1 MIPLYRYTNFRSF
14 LKDYYE
20 ERKFKE
26 GFTFRDF
33 STMTGVNS
41 SSWLLHLIKGTKN
54 LSNESI
60 LKIAKALGF
69 SASEAE
75 YFELI
80 VHFTQ
85 AKDSD
90 TKDFFYR
97 KILACTKIL
106 NMSRISE
113 DQYEYYAKWYHP
125 VVRSLVSK
133 VRFRNDYALLARRL
147 IPRITPAQAKASV
160 ALLEKL
166 GLIKKDK
173 AGGWLQAEPIIST
186 GDEVMSLNVIN
197 YHKQVSRLAENAFD
211 RSKRDERDISA
222 LTLGISGET
231 FNRIK
236 GKLQSI
242 RKEIMEIAGE
252 SENPD
257 RVYQLNLQFFPVARR
272 EESDEET

>member
-1 MIPLYRYTNFRSF
+1 MIPLYQYTNYRSF

-20 ERKFKE
+20 ERKSGE

-33 STMTGVNS
+33 STMTGMNS

-60 LKIAKALGF
+60 VKIAKALGF
-69 SASEAE
+69 TASEAE

-97 KILACTKIL
+97 KILACKKIL

-133 VRFRNDYALLARRL
+133 VRFRNDYALLASRL
-147 IPRITPAQAKASV
+147 VPKITPAQAKASV

-173 AGGWLQAEPIIST
+173 SGGWMQAEPVIST

-231 FNRIK
+231 FGRIK
-236 GKLQSI
+236 GKLQSF
-242 RKEIMEIAGE
+242 RKEIMEIAHE
-252 SENPD
+252 SESPD
-257 RVYQLNLQFFPVARR
+257 RVYQLNLQFFPVTKR
-272 EESDEET
+272 EGRDEET

>member
-1 MIPLYRYTNFRSF
+1 VISLYQYTNYRSF

-20 ERKFKE
+20 EKKSGE

-33 STMTGVNS
+33 SAMTGMNS

-54 LSNESI
+54 LSNESMV
-60 LKIAKALGF
+60 KISKALGF
-69 SASEAE
+69 TASEAE

-97 KILACTKIL
+97 KILACKKIL
-106 NMSRISE
+106 NMPRISE
-113 DQYEYYAKWYHP
+113 DHYEYYAKWYHP

-133 VRFRNDYALLARRL
+133 VRFRNDYALLASRL
-147 IPRITPAQAKASV
+147 VPKITPAQAKASV

-166 GLIKKDK
+166 GLIKKSK
-173 AGGWLQAEPIIST
+173 TGGWMQAEPIIST

-211 RSKRDERDISA
+211 RSRREERDISA

-231 FNRIK
+231 FGRIK
-236 GKLQSI
+236 DKLQSC
-242 RKEIMEIAGE
+242 RKEIMEIAHE
-252 SENPD
+252 SESPD
-257 RVYQLNLQFFPVARR
+257 RVYQLNLQFFPVTRQEGR
-272 EESDEET
+272 NEET